1 MANSHKSCKHCKK
14 SVRVETMTTRQF
26 GNFCSVAHSMAWI
39 DANSKRLA
47 DKARAQRVTK
57 EKKKIKDRK
66 EAIKTPTE
74 WHNELQV
81 LVNRYV
87 RLRDRKDGC
96 ISCYKTSA
104 WNVQWHAS
112 HYFSRGSSSALR
124 FNLWNIHKACSV
136 CNNYLS
142 GNIEG
147 YTPRLIEKIGQ
158 ERYEWLVENKSKV
171 IKFDLD
177 RTKRAIKIA
186 RKAIKRLEKI

>member
-1 MANSHKSCKHCKK
+1 MANSHKSCKHCKN

-26 GNFCSVAHSMAWI
+26 GNFCSVAHSLAWI

-57 EKKKIKDRK
+57 EKKKIKARK
-66 EAIKTPTE
+66 EAIKSPTE

-87 RLRDRKDGC
+87 RLRDRKNGC
-96 ISCYKTSA
+96 ISCDKPSA
-104 WNVQWHAS
+104 WQGQWHAS

-124 FNLWNIHKACSV
+124 FNLWNNHKACSI

-177 RTKRAIKIA
+177 WTKRAIKIA
-186 RKAIKRLEKI
+186 RKAIKRLEKR

>member
-47 DKARAQRVTK
+47 DKARAQRIAK
-57 EKKKIKDRK
+57 EKKKIKSRK
-66 EAIKTPTE
+66 EAIKSPTE

-96 ISCYKTSA
+96 ISCDKPSA
-104 WNVQWHAS
+104 WNGQWHAS
-112 HYFSRGSSSALR
+112 HYFSRGSSSSLR
-124 FNLWNIHKACSV
+124 FNLWNNHKACSI
-136 CNNYLS
+136 CNNHLS
-142 GNIEG
+142 GNIEA
-147 YTPRLIEKIGQ
+147 YTPRLIDKIGQ
-158 ERYEWLVENKSKV
+158 ERYDWLVENKSKV

-177 RTKRAIKIA
+177 WTKRAIKIA
-186 RKAIKRLEKI
+186 RKGIKRLEKR